1 MDLDVSA
8 VAGWLERLAG
18 GPSEIADVFV
28 ESRREATL
36 LFQDG
41 ELVEARS
48 LEAAGLAAR
57 WKRGVEERL
66 AFVSRAD
73 EEGARE
79 AVRAL
84 QAARGKSSL
93 PHRPGRPLAA
103 EHREPL
109 GQERWSKR
117 LSSLFGRV
125 APRHSFRFLLSEVT
139 RHVIPARAP

>member
-1 MDLDVSA
+1 GGR
-8 VAGWLERLAG
+8 AGLAA
-18 GPSEIADVFV
+18 GPSGVADVFV
-28 ESRREATL
+28 ESRREARL
-36 LFQDG
+36 LCQG
-41 ELVEARS
+41 GGVVEARS
-48 LEAAGLAAR
+48 LEAAGLSAG
-57 WKRGVEERL
+57 WKRGGEERL

-117 LSSLFGRV
+117 LSSLFGRL
-125 APRHSFRFLLSEVT
+125 APRHS
-139 RHVIPARAP
+139 

>member
-1 MDLDVSA
+1 MDLDAST

-36 LFQDG
+36 LFRDG

-48 LEAAGLAAR
+48 LETGGLSAR

-79 AVRAL
+79 AMRAL
-84 QAARGKSSL
+84 QAARGRSSL
-93 PHRPGRPLAA
+93 PHRPGRAPATEL
-103 EHREPL
+103 RETL

-117 LSSLFGRV
+117 LSSLFARL
-125 APRHSFRFLLSEVT
+125 APRHNFRF
-139 RHVIPARAP
+139 